1 MIQLIN
7 NQFITTEEINQ
18 VLRVNYQ
25 MPLQYYFQAKEKG
38 NQLSWL
44 GKMKLVVR
52 Q

>member
-1 MIQLIN
+1 M
-7 NQFITTEEINQ
+7 FITKEEITR

-44 GKMKLVVR
+44 GGKMKLFVR